1 MSLDDL
7 ANQYHM
13 RERVKAIIHGGAHL
27 AEEAVDYR
35 RVFTDAVP
43 VLWIEANPRVIPQI
57 QNTLSGGSY
66 YNQSVVCGLITN
78 VDDSEMQFN
87 VTNHDGMSSSVF
99 EFGTHP
105 QFSPETIFTE
115 RVVMRTRT
123 LDSIVAE
130 YCGGMPPNMLV
141 LDIQGAEL
149 MALQGATNLLTTLD
163 FAMLEINKDDVYIGC
178 AKVWDLDDI
187 LLTNGLR
194 RMETYWVPGQ
204 GWGDALWVRV

>member
-66 YNQSVVCGLITN
+66 
-78 VDDSEMQFN
+78 
-87 VTNHDGMSSSVF
+87 TNHDGMSSSVF

-149 MALQGATNLLTTLD
+149 LALQGATNLLTTLD
-163 FAMLEINKDDVYIGC
+163 YAMLEINKDDVFIGC